1 MRRAVECLR
10 THPAFKSPWLLVPS
24 FYSQMRQCHF
34 RSVPLGSYWA
44 ALSKRKRCVRTVTCD
59 CVLLPTE
66 VVWQRLQSS
75 DVLITVSVFI
85 SQNIYL
91 QRPPSSVIGSP
102 WSIVSLLSGCFTQLL
117 GIGLK
122 GLWHW
127 ANALS
132 QRFVPS
138 PVLPLKTNN
147 NRNKN
152 VSSQLVLET
161 EPSFP

>member
-1 MRRAVECLR
+1 M
-10 THPAFKSPWLLVPS
+10 PS
-24 FYSQMRQCHF
+24 
-34 RSVPLGSYWA
+34 A
-44 ALSKRKRCVRTVTCD
+44 TK
-59 CVLLPTE
+59 E
-66 VVWQRLQSS
+66 VATTAQTRMS
-75 DVLITVSVFI
+75 DYEV
-85 SQNIYL
+85 Q
-91 QRPPSSVIGSP
+91 
-102 WSIVSLLSGCFTQLL
+102 WLL